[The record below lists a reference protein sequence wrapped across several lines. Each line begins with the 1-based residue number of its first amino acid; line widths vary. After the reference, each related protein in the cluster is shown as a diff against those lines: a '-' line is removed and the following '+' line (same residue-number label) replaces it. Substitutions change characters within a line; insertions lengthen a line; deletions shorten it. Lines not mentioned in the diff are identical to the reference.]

1 MSCNCCKQPAPPN
14 PVTKRVAE
22 MRSSKRAEAVEY
34 FQEDEQMLIDKV
46 ALMILRKRC
55 SVRLSV
61 RTYARNV
68 EQHEEYLEV
77 AAEYFRAYGYRVT
90 YVSPS
95 ETRTQ
100 VPTEIRV
107 HNPEAKWWW
116 RFVKTHREV

>member
-1 MSCNCCKQPAPPN
+1 MSRKQPVPPN

-22 MRSSKRAEAVEY
+22 MRASKRAAAVAY
-34 FQEDEQMLIDKV
+34 VQEDEQMLIDNV
-46 ALMILRKRC
+46 AWMMLRKRR

-61 RTYARNV
+61 RTFARNV
-68 EQHEEYLEV
+68 EHEEYLEV

-95 ETRTQ
+95 ETRTL

-116 RFVKTHREV
+116 RFRKNI